1 MYNSD
6 TEFLFPPRVIPTL
19 AELRGEPW
27 RQLVEA
33 VTDSE
38 ATGQQRM
45 AFVLLMIRLA
55 RCTSCHAD
63 SFRALRG
70 CTQCARQVI
79 RRFRG
84 EDQELVDL
92 FNQAQQEV
100 AVYLERD
107 RPLESSSGS
116 KENYR

>member
-6 TEFLFPPRVIPTL
+6 TEFLFPPRVIPSL
-19 AELRGEPW
+19 AELRGEAW
-27 RQLVEA
+27 RQLVET
-33 VTDSE
+33 VTGSE
-38 ATGQQRM
+38 TTSQQRM

-70 CTQCARQVI
+70 CTHCAQQVV

-84 EDQELVDL
+84 EDQVLVDL
-92 FNQAQQEV
+92 FDQAQQDIT
-100 AVYLERD
+100 VYLERD
-107 RPLESSSGS
+107 QSPAG
-116 KENYR
+116 